1 MSINNAR
8 IGFDPQLGNIVIF
21 IPGSRPNQ
29 PRVSRIATDEAVRAV
44 TRKLLQGEMGFP
56 VKLESGEFILTVN
69 RVGDVVANKEEFLAA
84 ARGVLTPEEG
94 AQMKELIE
102 ASSLDGGKEQD
113 LVPAEPE
120 QPDQPV
126 AKPRR
131 IPFFA
136 LKKMAKE
143 AGIDVE
149 KVDKKEWPRL
159 LEEKAAA

>member
-29 PRVSRIATDEAVRAV
+29 PRASRIATEEAVRAV
-44 TRKLLQGEMGFP
+44 TRKLLQSEMGFP

-84 ARGVLTPEEG
+84 ARGVLTPEE
-94 AQMKELIE
+94 A
-102 ASSLDGGKEQD
+102 LDGVNEQD

-120 QPDQPV
+120 QPDKTV